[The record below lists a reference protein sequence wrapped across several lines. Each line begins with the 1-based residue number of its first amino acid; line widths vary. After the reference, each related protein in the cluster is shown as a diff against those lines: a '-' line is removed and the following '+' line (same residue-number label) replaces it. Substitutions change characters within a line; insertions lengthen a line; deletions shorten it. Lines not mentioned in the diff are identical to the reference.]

1 MSRRWPLVLGAAAGL
16 LVGRM
21 ARRLRTAAKANQ
33 ETANHFELSRDMLG
47 TANVDGYLVQ
57 LNGAWERTLGWTR
70 EELMARPFIEFVHPD
85 DREATIAET
94 AALQAGDGSVSFTN
108 RYATKDGKWRWIE
121 WSSRLDKSENCI
133 YAVARDVTDRRL
145 MEERVNLGIELSPV
159 GIAVVGV
166 SGDEANRM
174 LRVNAKLEEILGRPA
189 AELIG
194 RNSLA
199 DVAHPEDVPALADAM
214 GSLNAGDVE
223 TVKTECRIVRP
234 DGEEVWVELTTGL
247 VRDPSGTPLYRLSHI
262 LDIADRKRAEERLRY
277 LADHDLLAGTVNR
290 RRFEGDL
297 SEELERGEGG
307 ALVILDLDGFK
318 NVNDTLGHAAGD
330 AVIAQVGTALT
341 RRLRGDSDVVGRLGG
356 DEFAVL
362 VRKVG
367 ADEARRVAEDLR
379 RAVRAALAADVAPEV
394 RAVTASLGLAAFAS
408 GAAID
413 ADDLMHVVDLA

>member
-21 ARRLRTAAKANQ
+21 AQRLRASVKANQ
-33 ETANHFELSRDMLG
+33 ESANHFELSRDMLG
-47 TANVDGYLVQ
+47 TASLDGYLVQ
-57 LNGAWERTLGWTR
+57 LNDAWERTLGWTR
-70 EELMARPFIEFVHPD
+70 EELMAKPFIGFVHPD
-85 DREATIAET
+85 DREATIAAS
-94 AALQAGDGSVSFTN
+94 AALQDGDGSVSFSN
-108 RYATKDGKWRWIE
+108 RYATKDGEWRWIE

-199 DVAHPEDVPALADAM
+199 DVADAM

-262 LDIADRKRAEERLRY
+262 LDI
-277 LADHDLLAGTVNR
+277 
-290 RRFEGDL
+290 
-297 SEELERGEGG
+297 
-307 ALVILDLDGFK
+307 
-318 NVNDTLGHAAGD
+318 
-330 AVIAQVGTALT
+330 
-341 RRLRGDSDVVGRLGG
+341 
-356 DEFAVL
+356 
-362 VRKVG
+362 
-367 ADEARRVAEDLR
+367 
-379 RAVRAALAADVAPEV
+379 
-394 RAVTASLGLAAFAS
+394 
-408 GAAID
+408 
-413 ADDLMHVVDLA
+413 